1 MFMRW
6 RLHRTRRRCTNT
18 APPLSP
24 RGCAAADLWAF
35 VLQVAEL
42 LLGLPIPIV
51 YFEQG
56 HEWLFG
62 DPIRF
67 QVWAASVLTL
77 HVTSAACPP

>member
-1 MFMRW
+1 
-6 RLHRTRRRCTNT
+6 
-18 APPLSP
+18 
-24 RGCAAADLWAF
+24 
-35 VLQVAEL
+35 VAEL

-67 QVWAASVLTL
+67 QVSEQRPDR
-77 HVTSAACPP
+77 CCI